1 MKQVNQIIE
10 ILSDTSFPQIVL
22 LDGPWGCG
30 KTYFINHHLTSALK
44 NKFGQEVYL
53 FSLYGMSN
61 IDEFRDRIISLSIT
75 EKEGMTVLAKH
86 ANKIAD
92 GIANFVGEKGIGAII
107 SGAAGAYKYQ
117 LYNKFD
123 NCILI
128 LDDLERVSDEKLIKN
143 ILGECLSLAE
153 TKNVKVV
160 VVANENKLTCKDDI
174 EKVFADKYKF
184 SFTHEEVVD
193 ILRRK
198 YNTLDDQLAN
208 ELLLNITSIDSKNI
222 RVLKRALAKFV
233 RVKGEIEKVSNV
245 ILDEALSRLL
255 SDIIRLCYAK
265 FELGYTKERII
276 KANET
281 RGVRNLIKAHN
292 GEENKEYEQLDKIFN
307 NSYYASN
314 VKLVNYCCDGIF
326 DFNNLNNELDLPTR
340 RSLLDSM
347 RSSWTQNQLTDD
359 EFKDGV
365 KLLEEFIE
373 KATDI
378 KVADWFVACDNYIN
392 LLDSKAIPPNKYS
405 KETLISLCSN
415 VDMDRFLTPD
425 IQDKFN
431 DVRNISFHNQ
441 TVEEKFYL
449 YKNNLERLAKKNK
462 SSVFS
467 QRFKESW
474 CTVKNEVLHN
484 MMHSPIYQ
492 DLNVEV
498 IQDSLLSWS
507 NDDVFQFVR
516 FNVHRYQFS
525 NIEEFFEPEIEAL
538 KEIAKMLLLLK
549 ESIGFGLKVAS
560 VSELHDCFKDAY
572 TRMEANLAKKT
583 NLTQND
589 N

>member
-245 ILDEALSRLL
+245 VLDEALSRLL

-292 GEENKEYEQLDKIFN
+292 GEENKEHEQLDKIFN

-405 KETLISLCSN
+405 
-415 VDMDRFLTPD
+415 
-425 IQDKFN
+425 
-431 DVRNISFHNQ
+431 
-441 TVEEKFYL
+441 
-449 YKNNLERLAKKNK
+449 
-462 SSVFS
+462 
-467 QRFKESW
+467 
-474 CTVKNEVLHN
+474 
-484 MMHSPIYQ
+484 
-492 DLNVEV
+492 
-498 IQDSLLSWS
+498 
-507 NDDVFQFVR
+507 
-516 FNVHRYQFS
+516 
-525 NIEEFFEPEIEAL
+525 
-538 KEIAKMLLLLK
+538 
-549 ESIGFGLKVAS
+549 
-560 VSELHDCFKDAY
+560 
-572 TRMEANLAKKT
+572 
-583 NLTQND
+583 
-589 N
+589 

>member
-10 ILSDTSFPQIVL
+10 IISDTSFPQIVL

-30 KTYFINHHLTSALK
+30 KTYFITHHLTSALK
-44 NKFGQEVYL
+44 SKFGQEVYF
-53 FSLYGMSN
+53 FSLYGISN

-117 LYNKFD
+117 LYNNFD

-153 TKNVKVV
+153 TKNIKIV

-208 ELLLNITSIDSKNI
+208 ELFLNVTSIDSKNI

-233 RVKGEIEKVSNV
+233 RVKGEVEKVSNV

-265 FELGYTKERII
+265 FELGYTKEKII

-314 VKLVNYCCDGIF
+314 VKLVNYCCDGVF
-326 DFNNLNNELDLPTR
+326 DFDNLNNELNLPTR

-347 RSSWTQNQLTDD
+347 RSSWTQNQLADD
-359 EFKDGV
+359 EFKEGV

-373 KATDI
+373 KATGI
-378 KVADWFVACDNYIN
+378 QVVDWFVACDNYIN

-405 KETLISLCSN
+405 KEALIRLCSN
-415 VDMDRFLTPD
+415 VDMERFLTTD
-425 IQDKFN
+425 IQDKLN

-441 TVEEKFYL
+441 MVEKQFYL
-449 YKNNLERLAKKNK
+449 YKNNLERLAKENK

-467 QRFKESW
+467 KRFKESW
-474 CTVKNEVLHN
+474 STVKNEVLQN

-492 DLNVEV
+492 DLNVEL

-525 NIEEFFEPEIEAL
+525 NIEDFFEPEIEAL
-538 KEIAKMLLLLK
+538 KEIAKMLLSLK

-560 VSELHDCFKDAY
+560 VSELHECFRDAY
-572 TRMEANLAKKT
+572 TRMETNLAKKT
-583 NLTQND
+583 NSTKND

>member
-10 ILSDTSFPQIVL
+10 IISDTSFPQIVL

-30 KTYFINHHLTSALK
+30 KTYFITHHLTSALK
-44 NKFGQEVYL
+44 SKFGQEVYF
-53 FSLYGMSN
+53 FSLYGISN

-117 LYNKFD
+117 LYNNFD

-153 TKNVKVV
+153 TKNIKIV

-208 ELLLNITSIDSKNI
+208 ELFLNVTSIDSKNI

-233 RVKGEIEKVSNV
+233 RVKGEVEKVSNV

-265 FELGYTKERII
+265 FELGYTKEKII

-314 VKLVNYCCDGIF
+314 VKLVNYCCDGVF
-326 DFNNLNNELDLPTR
+326 DFDNLNNELNLPTR

-347 RSSWTQNQLTDD
+347 RSSWTQNQLADD
-359 EFKDGV
+359 EFKEGV
-365 KLLEEFIE
+365 RLLEGFIE
-373 KATDI
+373 KATGI
-378 KVADWFVACDNYIN
+378 QVIDWFVACDNYIN

-405 KETLISLCSN
+405 KEALIRLCSN
-415 VDMDRFLTPD
+415 VDMERFLTTD

-441 TVEEKFYL
+441 MVEKQFYL
-449 YKNNLERLAKKNK
+449 YKNNLERLAKENK
-462 SSVFS
+462 SSDFS
-467 QRFKESW
+467 KRFKESW
-474 CTVKNEVLHN
+474 STVKNEVLQN

-492 DLNVEV
+492 DLNVEL

-525 NIEEFFEPEIEAL
+525 NIEDFFEPEIEAL
-538 KEIAKMLLLLK
+538 KEIAKMLLSLK

-560 VSELHDCFKDAY
+560 VSELHECFSDAY
-572 TRMEANLAKKT
+572 TRMETNLAKKANST
-583 NLTQND
+583 KND